1 MFEKSTDQL
10 AADVEK
16 WAVKELSLMQQ
27 QRDAAA
33 KVLALELN
41 AGDALLDAEGDQPS
55 TAPIDAVV
63 RARAEAAA
71 VTAAIASCRLRR
83 VQAITAKRAAAASE
97 LRREVMTLR
106 RQRDA
111 LEKKTASLMDAL
123 GELQGMP
130 YSASPTPTAP
140 GIPLSQLL
148 LNKIQ
153 AAESQASALEAEL
166 PRSGEVSVEDVTGVE
181 ALVAAVL
188 RVEADVPNTPSI
200 LEWAASVEHQAKRE
214 FGQQPR
220 RYRLVW
226 SDAEIDVDASYVQV
240 PALIRTTEGTL
251 GGAVRELGTDQFRVA
266 AA

>member
-16 WAVKELSLMQQ
+16 WAVKELSLMHQ

-55 TAPIDAVV
+55 TAPMDAVA
-63 RARAEAAA
+63 RARSEAAA

-153 AAESQASALEAEL
+153 AAESQASALECEL

-188 RVEADVPNTPSI
+188 RVEVDVPNTPSI
-200 LEWAASVEHQAKRE
+200 LEWAASVELRSGRL
-214 FGQQPR
+214 FGDHPR
-220 RYRLVW
+220 RFHLVW
-226 SDAEIDVDASYVQV
+226 NDGLIDPGESYIQIPGLVK
-240 PALIRTTEGTL
+240 ATTGTL
-251 GGAVRELGTDQFRVA
+251 GGAVRELGTDQFRAAVA
-266 AA
+266 